1 MIFPDKNRIEI
12 VTEKPRGGEG
22 AICGLFPFASD
33 SGPQGSLIKMVARMS
48 LEVNSS
54 IGWHEHLDD
63 EEIYL
68 ITAGSGLFTDHDGRE
83 YAVGPGD
90 LTMTLKGQGH
100 ALKNTG
106 QVPLTFTAVIAK
118 SV

>member
-1 MIFPDKNRIEI
+1 MIFSDKNKIEI
-12 VTEKPRGGEG
+12 ITEKPRGGDG
-22 AICGLFPFASD
+22 VIGGLFPFAAD
-33 SGPQGSLIKMVARMS
+33 SSPQGSLIKMVARMS

-68 ITAGSGLFTDHDGRE
+68 ISSGTGIFTDHDGRE
-83 YAVGPGD
+83 YPVGPGD

-106 QVPLTFTAVIAK
+106 QCPLTFTAVIAK